1 MDIRSKRNSP
11 VNRRHLHAH
20 CPHRLAPPSPS
31 LCLQLLKGS
40 DCAGSFEA
48 RSMSVTRFSLKFV
61 RALLPPA
68 PLFNAAARHGHGLQA
83 SPQLPITLV
92 PAPSRLFS
100 TDSGSSKP
108 MSFIEKA
115 KLLGANAILGA
126 MTHQGGF
133 DSALQGMN
141 IDRIDNG
148 SCAASL
154 VVTPNL
160 ANA

>member
-1 MDIRSKRNSP
+1 MSDHVCIYIHVDILQLWTEAGAIALPHLSTRGHLYTARCNPFAMPFARFFSQSARAFPVFSSHLNSTVP
-11 VNRRHLHAH
+11 IGLHAKAT
-20 CPHRLAPPSPS
+20 L
-31 LCLQLLKGS
+31 
-40 DCAGSFEA
+40 
-48 RSMSVTRFSLKFV
+48 RSSSM
-61 RALLPPA
+61 LLP
-68 PLFNAAARHGHGLQA
+68 AAMARH
-83 SPQLPITLV
+83 
-92 PAPSRLFS
+92 FS
-100 TDSGSSKP
+100 NDLGASKP

-148 SCAASL
+148 TCAASL
-154 VVTPNL
+154 LVTPNL

>member
-1 MDIRSKRNSP
+1 VFLARAACIFAILQEQNLFEVLIMYP
-11 VNRRHLHAH
+11 NRL
-20 CPHRLAPPSPS
+20 PFPS
-31 LCLQLLKGS
+31 
-40 DCAGSFEA
+40 A
-48 RSMSVTRFSLKFV
+48 RTF
-61 RALLPPA
+61 LPFF
-68 PLFNAAARHGHGLQA
+68 PLSNAAARPSFRSQA
-83 SPQLPITLV
+83 ALRSSSMLA
-92 PAPSRLFS
+92 PAFTAKCFS
-100 TDSGSSKP
+100 NESGASKP

-154 VVTPNL
+154 VVTSNL

>member
-1 MDIRSKRNSP
+1 MPFVRFFSAPRFSSHLNATVP
-11 VNRRHLHAH
+11 FGLHAKAFL
-20 CPHRLAPPSPS
+20 RYPSVFQP
-31 LCLQLLKGS
+31 
-40 DCAGSFEA
+40 ATTA
-48 RSMSVTRFSLKFV
+48 RYFSNDLG
-61 RALLPPA
+61 A
-68 PLFNAAARHGHGLQA
+68 
-83 SPQLPITLV
+83 
-92 PAPSRLFS
+92 
-100 TDSGSSKP
+100 SKP

-148 SCAASL
+148 TCAASL